1 MHDWFLFVSSNNN
14 IQRKG
19 TSQTHLMVDGKA
31 AEKYPNFSWWLK
43 AKRFYT
49 YVTLE
54 FALSQVC
61 HVDLVLCD
69 GLLAIVE
76 CFVRTGAVTFVITS
90 AAFWVLGIHKAD
102 GSLKKKELK
111 VWRKKVNIDI
121 VLKLHTA
128 VQHKKADCFV
138 LRLLKLTR
146 MRTDFSAMVDGTNN
160 SSQPRCFICSTI
172 SISSLWPQIVH
183 ILFNF
188 VKVLLPKTLF
198 MFQEEQD
205 QGV

>member
-1 MHDWFLFVSSNNN
+1 MV
-14 IQRKG
+14 IE
-19 TSQTHLMVDGKA
+19 SQEILHLRHTGICTQLGLPRGSGPLWRVPGNRWMLC
-31 AEKYPNFSWWLK
+31 PHRCSH
-43 AKRFYT
+43 
-49 YVTLE
+49 
-54 FALSQVC
+54 VC
-61 HVDLVLCD
+61 HYQRCILSTRNTQ
-69 GLLAIVE
+69 G
-76 CFVRTGAVTFVITS
+76 R
-90 AAFWVLGIHKAD
+90 WQP
-102 GSLKKKELK
+102 KEKRIENLE
-111 VWRKKVNIDI
+111 RKNVNTHS

-188 VKVLLPKTLF
+188 VKVFLPKTLF
-198 MFQEEQD
+198 MFQEEKLWD
-205 QGV
+205 IC